1 MKKKKIHICFACD
14 NNYLPY
20 AAVAFYSVLQHRA
33 AADHFCVWLIADG
46 IGPDKRQWFL
56 SLFPREEIRFVDLPN
71 GFMKNAPVCNKHLS
85 TAAYARL
92 AIGSVL
98 PLQVTKVIYLDC
110 DLLVHASLAPLFAW
124 NLQDKVA
131 AGVEDWGISL
141 CRKENTFYFPG
152 TETYINSGVL
162 LINLKKWRHENVQ
175 QELMNYATQPR
186 YPIRYEDQ
194 DVLNFALNGRLG
206 VLPGKWNV
214 MYFRSQRELKAR
226 EAPAAWLH
234 TMEHPK
240 VIHFGSPDK
249 PWFQTCQLP
258 YAKVFQQY
266 MQQLGIPFVT
276 YSLKKKICLL
286 VRYAWT
292 HPVFWLKPS
301 FWKKWARQG
310 WRMMT

>member
-98 PLQVTKVIYLDC
+98 PQQVTRVIYLDC
-110 DLLVHASLAPLFAW
+110 DLLVCSSLAPLFDW
-124 NLQDKVA
+124 DLQGKIA
-131 AGVEDWGISL
+131 AGVEDWGIRL
-141 CRKENTFYFPG
+141 RREENSFCFPKD
-152 TETYINSGVL
+152 ETYIGSGL
-162 LINLKKWRHENVQ
+162 LIIDLQKWRNENVQ
-175 QELMNYATQPR
+175 QKLMAYVVAPLL
-186 YPIRYEDQ
+186 PICYEDQ

-206 VLPGKWNV
+206 VLPPQWDV
-214 MYFRSQRELKAR
+214 VYHLCAEELAVR
-226 EAPAAWLH
+226 HAPKTWFHA
-234 TMEHPK
+234 MKYPK
-240 VIHFGSPDK
+240 VIHFATSDK
-249 PWFQTCQLP
+249 PWFTTCQHP
-258 YAKVFQQY
+258 HAKAFQQY